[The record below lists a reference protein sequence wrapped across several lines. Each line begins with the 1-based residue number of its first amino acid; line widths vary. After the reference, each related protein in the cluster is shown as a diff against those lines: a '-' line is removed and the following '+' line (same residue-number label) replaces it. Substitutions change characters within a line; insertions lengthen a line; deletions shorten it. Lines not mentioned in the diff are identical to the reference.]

1 MAHEDKMM
9 SHVLDAQKRI
19 GRLAERDYGL
29 SLKKISLESGIP
41 YPTIRSYFSQARDVR
56 LAEMPVSAL
65 CKLVDVIPD
74 ELLSHMLQ
82 PVGRLIDRCPED
94 DDHDVT
100 AENCIQFLTRKQKAH
115 HPESPAGV
123 DIAPC
128 ESDELKLA
136 KARLA

>member
-1 MAHEDKMM
+1 MM

-29 SLKKISLESGIP
+29 SLKRISLESGIP
-41 YPTIRSYFSQARDVR
+41 YPTIRSYFSQAHDVR

-65 CKLVDVIPD
+65 CKLVGVIPD
-74 ELLSHMLQ
+74 ELLSHVLL
-82 PVGRLIDRCPED
+82 PVGRCLESVDVD
-94 DDHDVT
+94 DDHDAT
-100 AENCIQFLTRKQKAH
+100 ADNCIAFLTRKQKAH

-128 ESDELKLA
+128 EDAELRGV